1 MPPIVFVAVLA
12 GAILHAGW
20 NAIVKSAGEKFLT
33 TILITATAAVLA
45 AAALPLLSSPVP
57 SSLAYAALSAVFQI
71 IYFVILTRAYHSSDM
86 SQSYPLMRGSAPVL
100 VAIVSAFVLRERLS
114 LPAWAGVLAVCCGI
128 IAIAATGR
136 SGDPKGVRFALL
148 NGVVIACYT
157 LIDGLG
163 VRRSGAPA
171 GYTAW
176 VVLFTGVPLSAWG
189 IVRNRLKFWPYLR
202 QHWPLGV
209 AGGLATMLSYGLA
222 LWAMTLAPIA
232 VVAALRE
239 TSILFGTLI
248 AGVVLR
254 ERIGAVRIAS
264 ACIIAGGAIALR
276 LA

>member
-1 MPPIVFVAVLA
+1 MPLTVFAAVIA

-33 TILITATAAVLA
+33 TILITASAAVIA
-45 AAALPLLSSPVP
+45 AAALPLLNAPAP
-57 SSLAYAALSAVFQI
+57 ASLGYAALSAVFQI
-71 IYFVILTRAYHSSDM
+71 LYFVVLTLAYHSSDM
-86 SQSYPLMRGSAPVL
+86 SQSYPLMRGSAPML
-100 VAIVSAFVLRERLS
+100 VALVSVGVLGERLS
-114 LPAWAGVLAVCCGI
+114 APAWAGVLAVCCGI
-128 IAIAATGR
+128 IAIAATAR
-136 SGDPKGVRFALL
+136 SGDPRGVRFALL

-176 VVLFTGVPLSAWG
+176 VVLFTGLPLSLWG
-189 IVRNRLKFWPYLR
+189 IARNRSRFWPYLR
-202 QHWPLGV
+202 QHWQIGI

-254 ERIGAVRIAS
+254 ERIGLVRIAS
-264 ACIIAGGAIALR
+264 ACMIAGGAVALR

>member
-20 NAIVKSAGEKFLT
+20 NAIVKSAREKMLT
-33 TILITATAAVLA
+33 TILITATAAVIA
-45 AAALPLLSSPVP
+45 AAALPLLRSPVP
-57 SSLAYAALSAVFQI
+57 SSLSYAALSAVFQI
-71 IYFVILTRAYHSSDM
+71 VYFMVLTRAYHSTDM

-100 VAIVSAFVLRERLS
+100 VAVVSALVLRERLS
-114 LPAWAGVLAVCCGI
+114 APAWVGVLAVCCGI
-128 IAIAATGR
+128 IAIAAAGR

-171 GYTAW
+171 AYTAW
-176 VVLFTGVPLSAWG
+176 VVLFTGLPLGLWGGVRQRARFVPY
-189 IVRNRLKFWPYLR
+189 FR
-202 QHWPLGV
+202 QHWPLGA

-239 TSILFGTLI
+239 TSILFGTVL
-248 AGVVLR
+248 AGVVLK
-254 ERIGAVRIAS
+254 ERIGPVRIAS
-264 ACIIAGGAIALR
+264 ACMIALGAVALR

>member
-1 MPPIVFVAVLA
+1 MPLIVFAAVLA

-20 NAIVKSAGEKFLT
+20 NAIVKSSGEKFLT
-33 TILITATAAVLA
+33 TILITAIAAAIA
-45 AAALPLLSSPVP
+45 AAALPFLSSVAPV
-57 SSLAYAALSAVFQI
+57 SLSYAALSSLFQI
-71 IYFVILTRAYHSSDM
+71 IYFLMLTRAYQGSDM
-86 SQSYPLMRGSAPVL
+86 SQSYPLMRGTAPML
-100 VAIVSAFVLRERLS
+100 VALASAFVLRERLS
-114 LPAWAGVLAVCCGI
+114 APAWAGVIAVCGGI
-128 IAIAATGR
+128 VVIAVSARSEDGR
-136 SGDPKGVRFALL
+136 GVRFALL

-171 GYTAW
+171 AYTAW
-176 VVLFTGVPLSAWG
+176 VVLFTGAPLGLAG
-189 IVRNRLKFWPYLR
+189 ILKNWPRFLPYLR
-202 QHWPLGV
+202 RHWRLGT
-209 AGGLATMLSYGLA
+209 AGGLATTLSYGLA

-248 AGVVLR
+248 AGFVLR
-254 ERIGAVRIAS
+254 ERIGLVRVAS